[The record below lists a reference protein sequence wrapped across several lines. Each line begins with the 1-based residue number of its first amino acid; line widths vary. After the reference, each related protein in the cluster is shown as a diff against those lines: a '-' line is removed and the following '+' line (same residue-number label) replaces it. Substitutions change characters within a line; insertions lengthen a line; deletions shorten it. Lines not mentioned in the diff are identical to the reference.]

1 MPTNVEIV
9 QNCFSAFQR
18 GDVPAILTMCDDNV
32 EWIEAGDPKS
42 IPFAGRGNG
51 KSSAAEFFRI
61 VGETSEMLNFTPR
74 QYVANG
80 ERVVALGS
88 WDLRARATGKVV
100 HSDWVVDFT
109 VRNGKVTRWQA
120 YYDTA
125 ATQAAFTITANAS
138 A

>member
-1 MPTNVEIV
+1 MSMNVEIV
-9 QNCFSAFQR
+9 QACFAAFQR
-18 GDVPAILTMCDDNV
+18 GDIPAILNMCDDHV

-61 VGETSEMLNFTPR
+61 IGETSEMLKFEPQ
-74 QYVANG
+74 QYVAAG
-80 ERVVALGS
+80 ERVVALGF
-88 WDLRARATGKVV
+88 WDLRVKATGKVV
-100 HSDWVVDFT
+100 HSDWAVDFT

-120 YYDTA
+120 YYDTS
-125 ATQAAFTITANAS
+125 ATQAAFAA